1 MTSEVR
7 EEENE
12 SFEWEIRQ
20 LESISTATQPDISQD
35 SCPAQEVNT
44 QVEVTS
50 QTETPQPPEGMNDAP
65 RGRGCPNRRC
75 LHR

>member
-50 QTETPQPPEGMNDAP
+50 QTETPP
-65 RGRGCPNRRC
+65 
-75 LHR
+75 